1 MNTPDVREVDV
12 DAIALDR
19 LADVLGPA
27 RTERFAHVA
36 DRARARLFGR
46 RVVNVNSTA
55 TGGGVAELLQNLLA
69 YAKGAGVDARWVV
82 VDGDAGFFAITK
94 RIHNRLYGTAGDGG
108 PLGPAERS
116 HYEEIAAQNFARLQA
131 AARPDD
137 IVILHDPQTAGLA
150 RAFAT
155 AGARV
160 VWRCH
165 VGIDRQNAYSQA
177 AWEFLRPYIE
187 DVEAF
192 VFSRAEFAPAWVP
205 RDRMAVIPPSI
216 DPFSAKNEMIE
227 PQDVTRLL
235 QHVGLLAGRPEGEPV
250 SFQRRNG
257 TQGRVVRSTDMLGT
271 GPPPHPS
278 DPMVLQVS
286 RWDAMKDMLGVM
298 TGFAESIA
306 PHNHAHLVLAG
317 PEASGVA
324 DDPEAGDVLRE
335 CLEVWGR
342 LPAARHARVHL
353 ASVPMADGDEAATTV
368 NALQRHASV
377 VVQKS
382 LAEGF
387 GLTVAEAM
395 WKARPVV
402 GSTVGGIVDQI
413 VNGETGFLVGAT
425 DPEAYAGAV
434 CTLLGDDRLA
444 TKMGAAGYERVR
456 DEFLGDR
463 HLEQWAR
470 CFERFG

>member
-1 MNTPDVREVDV
+1 MSTPDGHEVEV

-27 RTERFAHVA
+27 RAEHFAHVA
-36 DRARARLFGR
+36 ERARARLQGR
-46 RVVNVNSTA
+46 RVANVNSTA
-55 TGGGVAELLQNLLA
+55 TGGGVAELLQTLLA
-69 YAKGAGVDARWVV
+69 YAKGAGIDARWIVV
-82 VDGDAGFFAITK
+82 EGDPEFFRITK
-94 RIHNRLYGTAGDGG
+94 RIHNHLYGTAGDGG
-108 PLGPAERS
+108 PLGPSEHRY
-116 HYEEIAAQNFARLQA
+116 YEAIATENFARLHTA
-131 AARPDD
+131 VRADD
-137 IVILHDPQTAGLA
+137 IVVLHDPQTAGLA
-150 RAFAT
+150 RGFVA

-165 VGIDRQNAYSQA
+165 VGIDTQNAFSQE
-177 AWEFLRPYIE
+177 AWEFLRPYVE
-187 DVEAF
+187 DAEAF
-192 VFSRAEFAPAWVP
+192 VFSRAEFAPSWIP
-205 RDRMAVIPPSI
+205 SDRLAVIAPSI

-227 PQDVTRLL
+227 AGDVTRLL
-235 QHVGLLAGRPEGEPV
+235 QHVGLLAGRSEGEPV
-250 SFQRRNG
+250 PFRRRDG
-257 TQGRVVRSTDMLGT
+257 SQGRVQRRTDLLGT
-271 GPPPHPS
+271 GLPPRPS

-298 TGFAESIA
+298 TGFVDSIA
-306 PHNHAHLVLAG
+306 PHNDAHLVLAG
-317 PEASGVA
+317 PESSGVA
-324 DDPEAGDVLRE
+324 DDPEADAVLRDCVE
-335 CLEVWGR
+335 AWGR
-342 LPAARHARVHL
+342 LPAAMRTRVHL
-353 ASVPMADGDEAATTV
+353 ASVPMTDGDEAAATV
-368 NALQRHASV
+368 NALQRHATV

-413 VNGETGFLVGAT
+413 LDGETGFLVGAT
-425 DPEAYAGAV
+425 DPEAYGQAV
-434 CTLLGDDRLA
+434 CTVLADAPLA

-463 HLEQWAR
+463 HLEQWAA